1 MLLSTAWGDISQ
13 QSRNHSRLRRL
24 CLVRRGSHS
33 SSLPS
38 SVQVPPSAATSSVAD
53 PTLHALVP
61 HPSLLIR
68 APSQEAPQAAPL
80 VLHDHGTMAGP
91 FSTSLSTAPQFTP
104 CERLGQQSRNTSTP
118 VQSACASA
126 CALRL
131 GASRHGARIAP
142 AGDRGRGRR
151 RGRPY
156 PCGGIRLQAGQRV
169 RRPQRGAAAAL
180 PGGTAHL
187 LRQLRRA
194 AGGAARRA
202 RAQGDLFA
210 RVPRG
215 RRRVAGACATRQPLT
230 RPPPTFFCNVARGIE
245 RSWGAPARRLQPE
258 A

>member
-1 MLLSTAWGDISQ
+1 M
-13 QSRNHSRLRRL
+13 
-24 CLVRRGSHS
+24 
-33 SSLPS
+33 
-38 SVQVPPSAATSSVAD
+38 
-53 PTLHALVP
+53 
-61 HPSLLIR
+61 
-68 APSQEAPQAAPL
+68 
-80 VLHDHGTMAGP
+80 
-91 FSTSLSTAPQFTP
+91 
-104 CERLGQQSRNTSTP
+104 QSRNTSTP

-126 CALRL
+126 CALHL
-131 GASRHGARIAP
+131 GASRHGAGIAP

-180 PGGTAHL
+180 PGGTAHV

-194 AGGAARRA
+194 AGCAARRA
-202 RAQGDLFA
+202 RAQGDLLA

-230 RPPPTFFCNVARGIE
+230 RPPPPFSVTSPVGSSAAGVLLRAACSQRRDVRRCATWASAASSAHGTCLRSCRVGLLPAAQE
-245 RSWGAPARRLQPE
+245 RDGAPQWCPNLSQGSNSELWRAALLRADPAARRV